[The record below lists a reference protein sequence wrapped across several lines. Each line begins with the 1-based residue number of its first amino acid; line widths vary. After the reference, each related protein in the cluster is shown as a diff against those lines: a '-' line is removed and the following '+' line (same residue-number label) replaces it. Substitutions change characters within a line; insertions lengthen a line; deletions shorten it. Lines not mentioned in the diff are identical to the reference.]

1 MAFRIKNASE
11 LKYHLY
17 VSNSKLEM
25 LYEQIV
31 SSGNNKKNSFEWGVD
46 LKVIKFMRKS
56 EAENEPDTDDKLK
69 KVLRELD
76 DAELV
81 GTIEEPKEYVK
92 GILPMRWGLLR
103 DAGRPTEEPP
113 LVYFGG
119 RTETTVFGFGGS
131 SRHVIG
137 NAGASATGSRSV
149 TPYLVAHLL
158 DGLDM
163 SVQGWRADR
172 KHDGDDDCDTFSA
185 IALAT
190 DHLKGPEQR
199 LEFYAKTLL
208 RGEFSD
214 GEHQKRMKVLLGS
227 PLYVAMASPYPAD
240 LSNY

>member
-1 MAFRIKNASE
+1 MKFKNSAD
-11 LKYHLY
+11 LKYYLY
-17 VSNSKLEM
+17 ISNSKLEM
-25 LYEQIV
+25 MYQQV
-31 SSGNNKKNSFEWGVD
+31 ASSGKDKKSVEWGVD
-46 LKVIKFMRKS
+46 LKAVKFMRKS
-56 EAENEPDTDDKLK
+56 KAEDEPDTDDKLK
-69 KVLRELD
+69 IVLRELD

-92 GILPMRWGLLR
+92 GTLPMKWGLLR
-103 DAGRPTEEPP
+103 DWGRPTEEPP

-119 RTETTVFGFGGS
+119 RTEATVFGFGGS

-137 NAGASATGSRSV
+137 NVGASATGSRSV

-158 DGLDM
+158 DGLGM
-163 SVQGWRADR
+163 SLQGWRADGR
-172 KHDGDDDCDTFSA
+172 HNDDDDHDTYSA

-190 DHLKGPEQR
+190 DHLKGPEQN

-214 GEHQKRMKVLLGS
+214 PYCRGEGMTRVLLGS
-227 PLYVAMASPYPAD
+227 PLYVALASPYPAD